1 MVRRQLS
8 CRSHF
13 SGSSTNSLRSD
24 ALAKIHS
31 TARPTCSEKL
41 LLKYHH
47 DHSARAEEPLD
58 YDDYGSSCSSLASVD
73 TYASTLE
80 SEDVA
85 HRPKL
90 EAPVTRYAVYASD
103 AIASTPADFAKSFTS
118 NRSFH
123 IQHDDATSDGNMN
136 LRVDTEVVDSHGRL
150 RKLILFHLRMHDLKD
165 RRFSLRRYYRDSGR
179 QICSSSRKFSPMP
192 VRMPAK
198 SHLQQ
203 SLGHPFQQHRPNHS
217 GSVSHPNASS
227 EQEPGQ
233 LSIASQ
239 YYTPSNAER
248 CSPEMA
254 ASTTDTVHLEFANY
268 AHINLNKQGLKRSK
282 RYEYEFWG
290 TKYRWRRQIYQ
301 HGRTQEVSYHLI
313 SDKTSKSIA
322 HITPKSLTA
331 REAQE
336 EEDLGGWVP
345 PCTMQI
351 TDRRIF
357 QGLTDVADTIVA
369 TGLIALVDDCIERR
383 WHSKRSFHLDLPF
396 PESAGA
402 MGPDALIDK
411 IFNRNIVTTQNNY

>member
-13 SGSSTNSLRSD
+13 TGSSTDSLRSD
-24 ALAKIHS
+24 ASPKIHS
-31 TARPTCSEKL
+31 TARPICSEKS

-47 DHSARAEEPLD
+47 HHHYSARAEEPLD
-58 YDDYGSSCSSLASVD
+58 YDDYGSSCSSSSSASVD
-73 TYASTLE
+73 TYASTLD

-85 HRPKL
+85 HHPKF

-103 AIASTPADFAKSFTS
+103 AVASTPADFATFFTS
-118 NRSFH
+118 NRTFH

-136 LRVDTEVVDSHGRL
+136 LRVDTEVVDSHGRP
-150 RKLILFHLRMHDLKD
+150 RKLILFHLRMRDLKG
-165 RRFSLRRYYRDSGR
+165 RRFSLRRYCRDSGR
-179 QICSSSRKFSPMP
+179 QICTSSRKFSPMP

-198 SHLQQ
+198 SQLQQ
-203 SLGHPFQQHRPNHS
+203 SLGHAFQQPRPNHS

-227 EQEPGQ
+227 QQEPGQ

-239 YYTPSNAER
+239 YYTPSKAECR
-248 CSPEMA
+248 SLEMA
-254 ASTTDTVHLEFANY
+254 ASTTNMVHLEFANS

-290 TKYRWRRQIYQ
+290 TKYTWRRQIYQ
-301 HGRTQEVSYHLI
+301 HGRTEEVSYHLI

-331 REAQE
+331 RETQE
-336 EEDLGGWVP
+336 EEDFGGWVP

-351 TDRRIF
+351 TDRRVF
-357 QGLTDVADTIVA
+357 QSLTDVA
-369 TGLIALVDDCIERR
+369 E
-383 WHSKRSFHLDLPF
+383 
-396 PESAGA
+396 
-402 MGPDALIDK
+402 
-411 IFNRNIVTTQNNY
+411 